1 MNIFKIIA
9 MKEFKTAKLLVK
21 TTNVQRAFG
30 PRKTRLFTNPII
42 TVIAL
47 HDINCFSMTTKTKVR
62 DTVDAMGSTHFSLS
76 LYLIQRWFS
85 KTSIKSTA
93 TPKLASQPET
103 WLL

>member
-1 MNIFKIIA
+1 

-30 PRKTRLFTNPII
+30 PRKTRLFTNAFLFTNPII